1 VRPTGAG
8 AGVSPAAPEAAG
20 SPAGPDF
27 PTRRARGRRWLAG
40 ACALALIAAGA
51 AAALAAAPGPG
62 GTVEPEAVRS
72 VVAPY
77 LAARARGAVG
87 AVAGG
92 ASEDSRSPTTAAQP
106 VAGVSVML
114 LPRSPDFDTR
124 LDELKASARDSMWA
138 YAESGERLGDLRADY
153 ERALAMA
160 GGGELVRGEVTD
172 AEGRFR
178 FGEVPVGRWV
188 LIAWHETPHLHGG
201 RKVKKTDAGT
211 FRGSVERMGY
221 VAVTYWRLEVE
232 VRPGEPATVS
242 LNDRNGWFTAVR
254 ELNRQPIDAQPP
266 EPRRRR

>member
-1 VRPTGAG
+1 VRP
-8 AGVSPAAPEAAG
+8 VRPG
-20 SPAGPDF
+20 SPA
-27 PTRRARGRRWLAG
+27 RRARGRRGLAG

-62 GTVEPEAVRS
+62 GGSVDPEAVRS

-77 LAARARGAVG
+77 LQARARGAVG

-92 ASEDSRSPTTAAQP
+92 ASEDPRSPTAQVQP

-114 LPRSPDFDTR
+114 LPRSPDFDAR

-178 FGEVPVGRWV
+178 FGEVPVGQWV
-188 LIAWHETPHLHGG
+188 LIAWHEIPHARAG
-201 RKVKKTDAGT
+201 RKIKKGDAGT
-211 FRGSVERMGY
+211 FRGNVERTGY
-221 VAVTYWRLEVE
+221 VAVTYWRLGVE
-232 VRPGEPATVS
+232 VRAGEPVTVS

-254 ELNRQPIDAQPP
+254 EMNRQPIDAQPP
-266 EPRRRR
+266 APHRRR

>member
-1 VRPTGAG
+1 MRPVRLGL
-8 AGVSPAAPEAAG
+8 PA
-20 SPAGPDF
+20 
-27 PTRRARGRRWLAG
+27 RRARGRRRLAR

-51 AAALAAAPGPG
+51 LAAAPGLG
-62 GTVEPEAVRS
+62 GTVEPEGVRS

-77 LAARARGAVG
+77 LEARARGAVG

-92 ASEDSRSPTTAAQP
+92 ASEDPRAPTAPAQP

-114 LPRSPDFDTR
+114 LPRSPDFDAR
-124 LDELKASARDSMWA
+124 LAELKAGARDSMWA
-138 YAESGERLGDLRADY
+138 YGESGERLGDLRADY

-178 FGEVPVGRWV
+178 FGEVPVGQWV
-188 LIAWHETPHLHGG
+188 LIAWHETPHARAG
-201 RKVKKTDAGT
+201 RKVKKMDAGA
-211 FRGSVERMGY
+211 FRGNVERTGY

-254 ELNRQPIDAQPP
+254 ETTRQPIDAQPP
-266 EPRRRR
+266 AQRRRQ

>member
-1 VRPTGAG
+1 VRP
-8 AGVSPAAPEAAG
+8 VRPSWPA
-20 SPAGPDF
+20 
-27 PTRRARGRRWLAG
+27 RRARGRRRLAS

-87 AVAGG
+87 AVVGG
-92 ASEDSRSPTTAAQP
+92 ASEDPRAPTAPAQP

-114 LPRSPDFDTR
+114 LPRSPDFDAR

-138 YAESGERLGDLRADY
+138 YAESGERLGDLRAGY

-178 FGEVPVGRWV
+178 FGDVPVGQWV
-188 LIAWHETPHLHGG
+188 LLAWHETPHLRGG

-211 FRGSVERMGY
+211 FRGNVERTGY

-232 VRPGEPATVS
+232 VRRGEPATVS

-254 ELNRQPIDAQPP
+254 ELSRQPVDAQPP